1 MIPQNIKFNASSLR
15 QLASSVESNRVEG
28 GDGSFAVNT
37 PHGSVVSTPVSIK
50 TFQNT
55 ETPKLFS
62 IKSAPAQNYI
72 HVRDGVEYPSLYVYL
87 GPSVA
92 FALETVNIQNNW
104 IPTGTHPK
112 FFMYGNFSK
121 ANYTTTYKRNPDG
134 SMGEAL
140 NATWTTTKSFTD
152 CLKDSE
158 TRSLDGWYELPTSTA
173 AAMPLYAICFSG
185 PGLNPTLA
193 LVTIDRPFS
202 ETQSSSLSGV
212 AFYKFE
218 PDFSK
223 LHDIP
228 KAYEGQS
235 LYHGLIGDPILLYDL
250 NPYSTDELVGL
261 SSAQFLAVNGK
272 VNFPKFDIINVYNAN
287 NALEFKDYVD
297 TLNYAFRP
305 VLLGSLSGNA
315 PALSSSTDAWRYAF
329 AMPFQPNKWKGS
341 GNYTNGETYS
351 ELSNLVDVLSVD
363 EGTLYNFKT
372 IGANGYNNTFKL
384 LSFKD
389 ELLSSFGQNC
399 AVQFDPK
406 KPPVTNKGRTPCV
419 LVVPDYNG
427 SLSSVDIDKPLRLVL
442 NPIMIDNVNGDGGP
456 KNCTVY
462 YPRITTQAIMHVVSS
477 PVGKMAPEA
486 TPINACQIL
495 AQAKPNT
502 MTFPTI
508 GTMPINNG
516 ENYFRKWGQ
525 LCPKYENVSLVNT
538 FVSMPGDSWIDVQPS
553 QYQAFALSDDP
564 GTLSGQFGSI
574 QINNQLLSSGI
585 IANYYSLYHFAEAP
599 SVPLSS
605 FYPLSSISV
614 DISGD
619 VSSTSGDVS
628 VITEVI
634 LSAVPK
640 IDIVARV
647 QNRISGENN
656 PVPVDGA
663 HLEYIALSSIGG
675 LGGDYWLRGGTYE
688 TNYGQSFRLGDGVSW
703 ITVSYSP

>member
-1 MIPQNIKFNASSLR
+1 MIHTVNPGDTIKASEIN
-15 QLASSVESNRVEG
+15 QLANSINHPNV
-28 GDGSFAVNT
+28 
-37 PHGSVVSTPVSIK
+37 SVVGQGLRVQTVGGAISIAQDAFLK
-50 TFQNT
+50 GDAKAQ
-55 ETPKLFS
+55 TPKLFS
-62 IKSAPAQNYI
+62 IKSGPAKDYI
-72 HVRDGVEYPSLYVYL
+72 HERNGIQYPSLYVYL
-87 GPSVA
+87 GPSVS
-92 FALETVNIQNNW
+92 FALDTVNIQNNW

-134 SMGEAL
+134 SKGEAFD
-140 NATWTTTKSFTD
+140 ASWTTTKSFTD

-158 TRSLDGWYELPTSTA
+158 TRSIDGWYELPTSSI
-173 AAMPLYAICFSG
+173 AAMPIYAICFSG
-185 PGLNPTLA
+185 PGLNPTIA
-193 LVTIDRPFS
+193 FVTVDRPIA
-202 ETQSSSLSGV
+202 ETESTTLSNIS
-212 AFYKFE
+212 FYEFE

-228 KAYEGQS
+228 KAHEGQS
-235 LYHGLIGDPILLYDL
+235 LYHGFIGDPVLLYDL
-250 NPYSTDELVGL
+250 KPHSVDDLIGTL
-261 SSAQFLAVNGK
+261 SSSQFLPSNGK
-272 VNFPKFDIINVYNAN
+272 VNFPAQHLIHIYNAN

-315 PALSSSTDAWRYAF
+315 PALSSSTDAWQYAF

-341 GNYTNGETYS
+341 GNYTDAETYS

-389 ELLSSFGQNC
+389 ELQPTFGQNC
-399 AVQFDPK
+399 FVRFDPNK
-406 KPPVTNKGRTPCV
+406 VPVTNKGRTPCV

-442 NPIMIDNVNGDGGP
+442 NPVLLDNVNGDDGP
-456 KNCTVY
+456 KNCVAY
-462 YPRITTQAIMHVVSS
+462 YPRITTQAITNVGSS
-477 PVGKMAPEA
+477 SVGKMSPEA
-486 TPINACQIL
+486 GPINACQIL

-525 LCPKYENVSLVNT
+525 LCPKYENVSLINT

-553 QYQAFALSDDP
+553 QYQTSALSDDP
-564 GTLSGQFGSI
+564 GMLSGQFGSI
-574 QINNQLLSSGI
+574 QTNSQLLSSGI
-585 IANYYSLYHFAEAP
+585 AASYYSLYHFAEAP

-605 FYPLSSISV
+605 FYPLSSISGDTSS
-614 DISGD
+614 DIS
-619 VSSTSGDVS
+619 
-628 VITEVI
+628 TEVI

-688 TNYGQSFRLGDGVSW
+688 TNYGQSFRLGDGVNW